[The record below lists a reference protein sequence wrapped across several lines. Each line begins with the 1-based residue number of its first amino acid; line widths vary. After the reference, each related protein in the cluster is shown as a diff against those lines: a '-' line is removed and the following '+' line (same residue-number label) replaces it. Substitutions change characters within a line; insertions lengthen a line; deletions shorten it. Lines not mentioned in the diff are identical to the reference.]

1 MTAVPIRQKNA
12 NFLTFISIKIT
23 FRGQISGFAKKV
35 VLRISAGN
43 VCEADDAKSKILG
56 FVSVP

>member
-1 MTAVPIRQKNA
+1 MRT
-12 NFLTFISIKIT
+12 FLTFISIKIT

-43 VCEADDAKSKILG
+43 VCEVDDAKSKILG